1 MAQLQAAARGA
12 LARRAGVAY
21 SRTFRDGALGMEVVD
36 LEVRALLIPGQAQAL
51 GVATGSVITRFGG
64 TELVDGTA
72 DLVLAA
78 ASKPRPVVVD
88 FWLRLPASR
97 RQPGAVWRLAGAL
110 SGEGVA
116 GGSAAPWPEA
126 TRQGEALA
134 AEDLDFR
141 RPIDGSPTIDFRGI
155 LYGNDTSALD
165 MALGPAETVG
175 WVCRACSEQNPVSRW
190 PTADCRLHR

>member
-1 MAQLQAAARGA
+1 MKTSRPGGPALAAPPLAAPPARFDTGTAAARRSMARPMAQLQAAVRGA

-51 GVATGSVITRFGG
+51 GVARGSVIRRFGG
-64 TELVDGTA
+64 TELADGTA

-97 RQPGAVWRLAGAL
+97 
-110 SGEGVA
+110 
-116 GGSAAPWPEA
+116 
-126 TRQGEALA
+126 
-134 AEDLDFR
+134 
-141 RPIDGSPTIDFRGI
+141 
-155 LYGNDTSALD
+155 
-165 MALGPAETVG
+165 GP
-175 WVCRACSEQNPVSRW
+175 CFLPF
-190 PTADCRLHR
+190 